1 MPPFKNDIPWTN
13 YENQEKK
20 DKKQGTVDSSTQQA
34 LDALFT
40 KPKSERLKKLEEAQD
55 KILAN
60 LDAQA
65 KSELQTKCLAELKKV
80 KFLDLQVFLK
90 TKLLAGLPT
99 LTPQEEIWYGQ
110 LYCLVKLSSPDNTEV
125 TLDQILQQIDHLW
138 ELNYSKFGNSRAVRN
153 KNPGNLRMTGDAGKD
168 KGWFAIFSTLE
179 AGWSAFTSMI
189 SKWQTGMSKIYKP
202 TFTLI
207 QWAKK
212 YDPSNP
218 HYATKLAQY
227 LWVSIKTQLKDIAS
241 DTLAAAIVHHEDGK
255 CYNALKAKGI
265 IK

>member
-1 MPPFKNDIPWTN
+1 MPPSKTENPLENKDNQNKNQN
-13 YENQEKK
+13 
-20 DKKQGTVDSSTQQA
+20 TVDSWTQRSLIDISTKSEYLTKVERA
-34 LDALFT
+34 LDQIFA
-40 KPKSERLKKLEEAQD
+40 KL
-55 KILAN
+55 N
-60 LDAQA
+60 PQA
-65 KSELQTKCLAELKKV
+65 KSELQTKYLAELKKV
-80 KFLDLQVFLK
+80 KFIDLQVFLK

-99 LTPQEEIWYGQ
+99 LTPQEEIWYSQ
-110 LYCLVKLSSPDNTEV
+110 LYFLAKRSLPDNTEV
-125 TLDQILQQIDHLW
+125 TSDQILQQIDHLW

-153 KNPGNLRMTGDAGKD
+153 KNPGNLRMNGDAGKD
-168 KGWFAIFSTLE
+168 KGWFAVFSTLE

-189 SKWQTGMSKIYKP
+189 NKWQTGMSKIYKP

-241 DTLAAAIVHHEDGK
+241 DTLAAAIVHHEDGQ

>member
-1 MPPFKNDIPWTN
+1 MPPFKIENPWGN
-13 YENQEKK
+13 RENQEKK
-20 DKKQGTVDSSTQQA
+20 DENQNTVDRSTQQA

-40 KPKSERLKKLEEAQD
+40 KPKPEHLAKLEKIQD
-55 KILAN
+55 QILAN
-60 LDAQA
+60 LDAQT

-80 KFLDLQVFLK
+80 KFLDLLFLK

-99 LTPQEEIWYGQ
+99 LNHQEEVCYGQ
-110 LYCLVKLSSPDNTEV
+110 LYCLAKLSSPDDTEV
-125 TLDQILQQIDHLW
+125 TIDQILQQIDHLW
-138 ELNYSKFGNSRAVRN
+138 EINYSKFGNSRAVRN
-153 KNPGNLRMTGDAGKD
+153 KNPGNLRMNGDAGKD
-168 KGWFAIFSTLE
+168 KGWFAVFSTLE

-241 DTLAAAIVHHEDGK
+241 DALAAAIVHLEDGECHK
-255 CYNALKAKGI
+255 ALKAKGI

>member
-1 MPPFKNDIPWTN
+1 MPPSKT
-13 YENQEKK
+13 ENPLENK
-20 DKKQGTVDSSTQQA
+20 DNQNIVDSWTQRSLIDISTKSEYLTKLERA
-34 LDALFT
+34 LDQTFA
-40 KPKSERLKKLEEAQD
+40 KL
-55 KILAN
+55 N
-60 LDAQA
+60 PQA
-65 KSELQTKCLAELKKV
+65 KSELQTKYLAELKKV

-99 LTPQEEIWYGQ
+99 LTPQEEIWYSQ
-110 LYCLVKLSSPDNTEV
+110 LYFLAKRSLPDNAEV
-125 TLDQILQQIDHLW
+125 TSDQILQQIDHLW
-138 ELNYSKFGNSRAVRN
+138 DLNYPKFGNSRAVRN
-153 KNPGNLRMTGDAGKD
+153 KNPGNLRMNGDVGKD
-168 KGWFAIFSTLE
+168 KGWFAVFSTLE

-189 SKWQTGMSKIYKP
+189 NKWQTGMSKIYKP

-241 DTLAAAIVHHEDGK
+241 DALAAAIVHLEDGECHK
-255 CYNALKAKGI
+255 ALKAKGI

>member
-1 MPPFKNDIPWTN
+1 MPPFKIDNPWTN
-13 YENQEKK
+13 QENQEKNK
-20 DKKQGTVDSSTQQA
+20 NLTSVDPLTQKR
-34 LDALFT
+34 LFT
-40 KPKSERLKKLEEAQD
+40 LSSIPEHLAKLQEAQNQM
-55 KILAN
+55 LAN
-60 LDAQA
+60 LDPQT
-65 KSELQTKCLAELKKV
+65 KSELQTKYLTELKKV
-80 KFLDLQVFLK
+80 KFIDLQFFLK
-90 TKLLAGLPT
+90 TKILTGLPT

-110 LYCLVKLSSPDNTEV
+110 LYFLAKLPLPDNAEV
-125 TLDQILQQIDHLW
+125 TTDQILQQIDHLW
-138 ELNYSKFGNSRAVRN
+138 DLNYSKFGNSRAVRN
-153 KNPGNLRMTGDAGKD
+153 KNPGNLRMNGDAGKD
-168 KGWFAIFSTLE
+168 KGWFAVFSTLE

>member
-1 MPPFKNDIPWTN
+1 MPPFKNDIPWKN

-20 DKKQGTVDSSTQQA
+20 DKNQNTVDLSTQKVWNVFP
-34 LDALFT
+34 D
-40 KPKSERLKKLEEAQD
+40 KPEYLAKLEKVQD
-55 KILAN
+55 QILAN
-60 LDAQA
+60 LDSQN

-80 KFLDLQVFLK
+80 KFLDLLFLK

-99 LTPQEEIWYGQ
+99 LNHQEEVLYGQ
-110 LYCLVKLSSPDNTEV
+110 LYCLAKLSSPDNTEV
-125 TLDQILQQIDHLW
+125 TPDQILQQIDHLW

-153 KNPGNLRMTGDAGKD
+153 KNPGNLRMNGDAGKD
-168 KGWFAIFSTLE
+168 KGWFAVFSTLE

>member
-1 MPPFKNDIPWTN
+1 MPPFKIDNPWTN
-13 YENQEKK
+13 QENQEKNK
-20 DKKQGTVDSSTQQA
+20 NLTSVDPLTQKR
-34 LDALFT
+34 LFT
-40 KPKSERLKKLEEAQD
+40 LSSIPEHLAKLQEAQNQM
-55 KILAN
+55 LAN
-60 LDAQA
+60 LDPQT
-65 KSELQTKCLAELKKV
+65 KSELQTKYLTELKKV
-80 KFLDLQVFLK
+80 KFIDLQFFLK
-90 TKLLAGLPT
+90 TKILTGLPT

-110 LYCLVKLSSPDNTEV
+110 LYFLAKRSLPDNTEV
-125 TLDQILQQIDHLW
+125 TSDQILQQIDHLW